1 MKQPNIEPIG
11 IKTYRLTDDYLVK
24 FQHPTTGAVYKFIIK
39 EGFEYDGATVLPIFT
54 WLSRGRHNIDGLN
67 RAAALVHDKLY
78 REKGVLPLNA
88 TKLTRK
94 EIDQIFLQHLLES
107 GVDQK
112 TASEQYKFVRAF
124 AWIRW
129 FQYTGGFS

>member
-1 MKQPNIEPIG
+1 M
-11 IKTYRLTDDYLVK
+11 YRLVEDYPVK
-24 FQHPTTGAVYKFIIK
+24 FQHPTTGNVYRFTIK
-39 EGFEYDGATVLPIFT
+39 KGFEYDGATVLPMFT

-78 REKGVLPLNA
+78 REKGVLSPDMFE
-88 TKLTRK
+88 LTRK

-129 FQYTGGFS
+129 FQYTGRFS